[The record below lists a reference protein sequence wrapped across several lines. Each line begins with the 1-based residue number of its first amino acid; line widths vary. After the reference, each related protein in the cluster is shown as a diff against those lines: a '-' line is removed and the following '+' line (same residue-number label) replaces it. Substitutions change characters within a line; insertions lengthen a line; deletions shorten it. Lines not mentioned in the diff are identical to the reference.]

1 MTGRSPSG
9 CHALADGRELI
20 YFDDADTA
28 LPPDRAPDLREL
40 GERPPTA
47 EMRQD
52 PMTGEWISIAAAR
65 QNRVVMPQAGLDPL
79 APQSAGNPSEIPSD
93 YDVAV
98 FENRSPAF
106 GPGCPSPAPPR
117 RTPRISTASA
127 SDAPL
132 PAFGRCEVVCFS
144 PAREG
149 AFGSVS
155 RSRARTVIEAWADRT
170 AFLSSLPGIGQVYVF
185 ENRGAEIGVTLQHPH
200 GQIYAYPYV
209 TPRTRQLLAQIDAY
223 GPSLFAD
230 LLKREQAGPRVLLS
244 GAHWTAFVPFAARWP
259 VEAHLLP
266 HEHVADFAETTE
278 AQRDELAVL
287 YLRLLRGLDALY
299 DDPTPY
305 IAAWHQAPVRSHRDS
320 ARLHL
325 RLMSPRRGAR
335 QAEVP
340 GGQRVGDGR
349 LDRRHPAGGPGRP
362 AARGDRPSGSGEPR
376 MTSLLART
384 RDGFEAVFGYPP
396 GGMWSAPGRVNLIGE
411 HTDYNEGFVLP
422 FAIDRAH
429 RAPRSRCATTGTSA
443 CHRARRP
450 RSPSP
455 G

>member
-1 MTGRSPSG
+1 MPYAAEVLGTSG
-9 CHALADGRELI
+9 KIAKRVHVLADGRELI

-28 LPPDRAPDLREL
+28 LPPDRAPDLRVL
-40 GERPPTA
+40 DERPPTA
-47 EMRQD
+47 QMRRD
-52 PMTGEWISIAAAR
+52 LLTGEWISIATAR
-65 QNRVVMPQAGLDPL
+65 QNRVVMPSAGLDPL
-79 APQSAGNPSEIPSD
+79 APQSPGNPSEIPAD

-106 GPGCPSPAPPR
+106 GPALPAPG
-117 RTPRISTASA
+117 SLEA
-127 SDAPL
+127 DAAHL
-132 PAFGRCEVVCFS
+132 AGTGLVRSRPAFGRCEVVCFS
-144 PAREG
+144 SAREG

-200 GQIYAYPYV
+200 GQIYAYPYI
-209 TPRTRQLLAQIDAY
+209 TPRTRQLLSQVDAY

-230 LLKREQAGPRVLLS
+230 ILKTEMAGPRVLLA

-266 HEHVADFAETTE
+266 NEHVADFAETTQ

-299 DDPTPY
+299 EGPTPY

-325 RLMSPRRGAR
+325 RLMSPRRGADKLKYQAGSESGMGAWIGDIPPED
-335 QAEVP
+335 QAE
-340 GGQRVGDGR
+340 R
-349 LDRRHPAGGPGRP
+349 LR
-362 AARGDRPSGSGEPR
+362 AAI
-376 MTSLLART
+376 T
-384 RDGFEAVFGYPP
+384 RADEV
-396 GGMWSAPGRVNLIGE
+396 
-411 HTDYNEGFVLP
+411 
-422 FAIDRAH
+422 
-429 RAPRSRCATTGTSA
+429 
-443 CHRARRP
+443 
-450 RSPSP
+450 SPV
-455 G
+455 